1 MRKSPCITRL
11 AALVALAFVHPR
23 LLEAQQ
29 PNGLTAARSYREAH
43 AADIVRG
50 YAELLA
56 IPNVAGDSVGIA
68 RNAAYIRDHLRALGV
83 TAELLTRPGASPVVL
98 GHLEVP
104 GATRTVALYAH
115 YDGQPADSSA
125 WTNGPWRPTLY
136 TRAIEAGGVRRALPA
151 HGESVDPQWRL
162 YARSAGDDKA
172 PIEGLFTVLAAFRA
186 AHLTPTTNIVFFFEG
201 EEEAGSPHLAE
212 YFDTYRD
219 RLQGID
225 YWIFLDGPMHQ
236 SGRPTL
242 DFGVRG
248 VTGLA
253 ITVYGAV
260 RPLHSGHYG
269 NWAPVPGDML
279 AHLLASMKN
288 DSGRVLVDGFYDSDE
303 PLGTAERAALAK
315 LPDFDAPLKRELGLA
330 RTEGEPASLAERL
343 TLPSLTVR
351 GLKSGNVGALA
362 RNVIP
367 PTAEAVLGIRLVQG
381 NDPVHMQELV
391 ETHIAR
397 QGYHIVRQDPDMA
410 TRLRYPRIAKV
421 VRFGGYPAARTPM
434 DEPFVPGLVSAI
446 RVASGAEP
454 LVFPTLGGSLPL
466 YLFTDR
472 LHEPAVIVPVAN
484 YDDNQHGADENLRLG
499 NLWYAVDLFGALLT
513 LPGPTPGT

>member
-1 MRKSPCITRL
+1 MRRSPCITPL
-11 AALVALAFVHPR
+11 AALVALMLVIPDP
-23 LLEAQQ
+23 LGAQQ
-29 PNGLTAARSYREAH
+29 PNGLAAAHNYRDAH
-43 AADIVRG
+43 AAEIVRG
-50 YAELLA
+50 YAELLG
-56 IPNVAGDSVGIA
+56 IPNVAGDSAGIA

-83 TAELLTRPGASPVVL
+83 AAELLTLPGASPVVL
-98 GHLEVP
+98 GRLAVP

-125 WTNGPWRPTLY
+125 WTNGPWTPTLY
-136 TRAIEAGGVRRALPA
+136 TRAIDAGGVRRALPA
-151 HGESVDPQWRL
+151 TGDAVDPEWRL

-172 PIEGLFTVLAAFRA
+172 PITGLLTVLAAFRA
-186 AHLTPTTNIVFFFEG
+186 AHVTPTTNVVFFFEG
-201 EEEAGSPHLAE
+201 EEEAGSPHLAQ
-212 YFDTYRD
+212 YFEAYGD

-225 YWIFLDGPMHQ
+225 YWIFLDGPMHP

-288 DSGRVLVDGFYDSDE
+288 DSGRVLIDGFYDSDA
-303 PLGTAERAALAK
+303 PLGAAERAALAK
-315 LPDFDAPLKRELGLA
+315 LPDFDASLERELGLA
-330 RTEGEPASLAERL
+330 RTEGAPATLAERL

-351 GLKSGNVGALA
+351 GLKSGNVGPLA

-381 NDPVHMQELV
+381 NDPVHMQALV
-391 ETHIAR
+391 EAHIVR
-397 QGYHIVRQDPDMA
+397 QGYHLVRDDPDMA

-421 VRFGGYPAARTPM
+421 VRFGGYPAARTSM

-446 RVASGAEP
+446 RQASGVEP
-454 LVFPTLGGSLPL
+454 LIFPTLGGSLPL

-484 YDDNQHGADENLRLG
+484 YDDNQHGADENLRVG
-499 NLWYAVDLFGALLT
+499 NLWYAVDLFAALLT
-513 LPGPTPGT
+513 MPDGAGR